1 MPEQEFLPPR
11 RRGGFSGPDVPQ
23 DEDPLPW
30 AGLPSVGPSRPAPDY
45 PMGSWQSAGPPP
57 PRAHEQVPDWAGPD
71 AAAGD
76 NEPPGSV
83 PPGAMPPGFIPPGSA
98 SPGFMPPGSVP
109 PGSVPPGSVPPG
121 FVPPR
126 DERAPGGRV
135 LGGRARAAARRR
147 RRWLVLIAGLV
158 VVAGGVTA
166 AIVVP
171 GGPGP
176 APVTPDGLIT
186 TFQPG
191 ELQTVPD
198 ACGTVPAATVQHYLP
213 GQVKQA
219 SPLPIDGSAG
229 SACDWTIDHPPVYR
243 LLELS
248 LLAYAPSGLAS
259 GDGSATYAA
268 IDAYGQTLQAL
279 QDPSKRSAEP
289 KATVSTLSGLG
300 DQAFSAT
307 QVFRRG
313 GAVTDVATVVVRFH
327 NVVVSVTLNGL
338 DHSNRGSYGP
348 VSLPGLSSAALAF
361 AQAAEAALH

>member
-11 RRGGFSGPDVPQ
+11 LPAGFPGPDVPRGYQ
-23 DEDPLPW
+23 DEDPPPW
-30 AGLPSVGPSRPAPDY
+30 AGLPSVVPSVGRSRPAPGY
-45 PMGSWQSAGPPP
+45 PMGSWPTAAPPP
-57 PRAHEQVPDWAGPD
+57 PRGQEPVPDWVGPD
-71 AAAGD
+71 AAAED
-76 NEPPGSV
+76 DAPP
-83 PPGAMPPGFIPPGSA
+83 PYAPPGSA
-98 SPGFMPPGSVP
+98 PPGSAPPGSVP
-109 PGSVPPGSVPPG
+109 PGSVPP
-121 FVPPR
+121 R
-126 DERAPGGRV
+126 DEPRVPGGRV

-147 RRWLVLIAGLV
+147 RRWLIMIAGLV

-166 AIVVP
+166 AIVLP
-171 GGPGP
+171 GGPAP

-198 ACGTVPAATVQHYLP
+198 ACGTVPAATVQHYLTGP
-213 GQVKQA
+213 VKQA

-243 LLELS
+243 LLELN

-268 IDAYGQTLQAL
+268 VDAYSQTLQTL
-279 QDPSKRSAEP
+279 QDPPEHSAEP

-300 DQAFSAT
+300 DEAFGAT
-307 QVFRRG
+307 QVFSRG
-313 GAVTDVATVVVRFH
+313 GAVTDVATVVVRYH

-338 DHSNRGSYGP
+338 EHSNRGSYGP
-348 VSLPGLSSAALAF
+348 VSMSDLSSAALAF

>member
-11 RRGGFSGPDVPQ
+11 RPAGFPGPDVPRGYQ
-23 DEDPLPW
+23 DEDPPPW
-30 AGLPSVGPSRPAPDY
+30 AGL
-45 PMGSWQSAGPPP
+45 
-57 PRAHEQVPDWAGPD
+57 
-71 AAAGD
+71 
-76 NEPPGSV
+76 
-83 PPGAMPPGFIPPGSA
+83 
-98 SPGFMPPGSVP
+98 PPGSVP
-109 PGSVPPGSVPPG
+109 PGSVPPGSEPPWSAPPG
-121 FVPPR
+121 
-126 DERAPGGRV
+126 DEPRAPGGRV

-147 RRWLVLIAGLV
+147 RRWLIMIAGLV

-171 GGPGP
+171 GGPAP

-213 GQVKQA
+213 GPVKQA

-243 LLELS
+243 LLELN

-268 IDAYGQTLQAL
+268 IDAYSQTLQTL
-279 QDPSKRSAEP
+279 QDPPSHSAEP

-300 DQAFSAT
+300 DEAFGAT
-307 QVFRRG
+307 QVFSRG
-313 GAVTDVATVVVRFH
+313 GAVTDVATVVVRYH

-338 DHSNRGSYGP
+338 EHSNRGSYGP
-348 VSLPGLSSAALAF
+348 VSMSDLSSAALAF

>member
-1 MPEQEFLPPR
+1 VPEQEFLPPR
-11 RRGGFSGPDVPQ
+11 RRGGFPGPDVPR

-30 AGLPSVGPSRPAPDY
+30 AGLPSVVPSTGPSRPAPDY

-57 PRAHEQVPDWAGPD
+57 PRAHEQVPGWAGPD

-76 NEPPGSV
+76 EPPGSV
-83 PPGAMPPGFIPPGSA
+83 PPGSVPPGSVPPGSA
-98 SPGFMPPGSVP
+98 SPGF
-109 PGSVPPGSVPPG
+109 VPPGSVPPG

-166 AIVVP
+166 GIVVP
-171 GGPGP
+171 GGPAP

-198 ACGTVPAATVQHYLP
+198 ACGTVPAATVQNYLP

-289 KATVSTLSGLG
+289 KATVSTLTGLG

-313 GAVTDVATVVVRFH
+313 GAVTDVATVIVRFH

-348 VSLPGLSSAALAF
+348 VSLSALSSAALAF